1 MPKILNIY
9 LSLIPAPY
17 IISQIF
23 KNFFLF
29 ENYQKFI
36 NFRSSRKSKT
46 FENFLYNP
54 SNKCPM
60 AKVSKIML
68 TNVPTLKKEAKI
80 EDAARLLA
88 QSSSGCVVIVE
99 NKAPIGIVTELDFV
113 RNIVSGKKNLKEP
126 VGKIMTSPVTFMAP
140 SMKLDEAL
148 KIIDTKKFRKYP
160 VGEKKRRCECDKR
173 QFKVSQEHTKR
184 CAGAF
189 CPVRVFCLCALQVS
203 VQISAFW
210 CLKW

>member
-1 MPKILNIY
+1 LKLFRLN
-9 LSLIPAPY
+9 
-17 IISQIF
+17 
-23 KNFFLF
+23 
-29 ENYQKFI
+29 
-36 NFRSSRKSKT
+36 
-46 FENFLYNP
+46 
-54 SNKCPM
+54 
-60 AKVSKIML
+60 
-68 TNVPTLKKEAKI
+68 LKKEAKI

-160 VGEKKRRCECDKR
+160 VVENNELVGLATKKDVVNAISDNLRFHRNIQNVVLVLFVLFEFFVFVLYRYLYKYLP
-173 QFKVSQEHTKR
+173 F
-184 CAGAF
+184 GA
-189 CPVRVFCLCALQVS
+189 
-203 VQISAFW
+203 
-210 CLKW
+210 